1 MLSLRSVVLS
11 FSLYNITIDDLILHI
26 LPYASAECLCT
37 WLCSIMPLKP
47 CSGLCLL
54 SVPWGVCLPYA
65 AHFLVRHCSFLLHY
79 SLHLFLA
86 WLLLLL

>member
-37 WLCSIMPLKP
+37 WLCSIMPLFWA
-47 CSGLCLL
+47 LAL
-54 SVPWGVCLPYA
+54 SV
-65 AHFLVRHCSFLLHY
+65 VRSPGCALS
-79 SLHLFLA
+79 
-86 WLLLLL
+86 